1 MAKKAPIILEYM
13 PVDVEII
20 QERVIDEAKGDREL
34 DVKVKWQ
41 HAGIINNNR
50 RRYREELLQREIGII
65 SKTIK
70 ENKQT
75 VWGGEFH
82 PEDGIGKARNISHMW
97 TKVWMSP
104 SGVCEGNLT
113 ILSNPAGRNIQT
125 LVKAGRLGL
134 SSRGFGTFT
143 EKEEKID
150 GKLEKFLDIN
160 DDYKMTTPGDWVVAP
175 SVQGAGNLT
184 EEIHQLESKLNEG
197 LDPIKTDKKIHIG
210 EEKMTL
216 EELRE
221 KYPELVKQIEDAKE
235 AALKVESDKAV
246 EQSNTKITD
255 LEKEVETL
263 KEEKVASE
271 AQVKG
276 LTEKVGKFVNFL
288 REFISSAGEQPD
300 VLPEGSQDDPNAGSE
315 GDEKLE
321 AELAKT
327 KEDLEKAN
335 SKVETFETKEKDRVE
350 AEQKEKDAKELQT
363 SMKAKL
369 DELLATD
376 EYKANAAHIEK
387 EVTDED
393 GNITAES
400 VEAVESVVKTASE
413 KISTLKTEIEKGKIT
428 QNIDPQGHIEN
439 PEGGDE
445 EATKEKIRALYHEA
459 QLAGEK
465 GTLEEWKKAHPA
477 LIESV

>member
-1 MAKKAPIILEYM
+1 M
-13 PVDVEII
+13 PVDVEIL
-20 QERVIDEAKGDREL
+20 QERIIDEAKGDKEL

-50 RRYREELLQREIGII
+50 RRYRPELLQREIGVV
-65 SKTIK
+65 SATIK

-97 TKVWMSP
+97 TKVWMNSD
-104 SGVCEGNLT
+104 GVCEGNLT
-113 ILSNPAGRNIQT
+113 ILSNPAGKNIQT
-125 LVKAGRLGL
+125 LVNAGRLGL

-143 EKEEKID
+143 EREEKID

-160 DDYKMTTPGDWVVAP
+160 DDYKITTPGDWVVAP

-184 EEIHQLESKLNEG
+184 EEINLLESELNKG
-197 LDPIKTDKKIHIG
+197 LDPIKTDKIQIG
-210 EEKMTL
+210 EDDMTL
-216 EELRE
+216 KELRE
-221 KYPELVKQIEDAKE
+221 KYPELVKQIEDEKE

-246 EQSNTKITD
+246 EESTKKFTD
-255 LEKEVETL
+255 SEKEVETL
-263 KEEKVASE
+263 KEEKVDSE

-276 LTEKVGKFVNFL
+276 LKEKVDTFVNFL

-300 VLPEGSQDDPNAGSE
+300 VLPEGSSADPNETPAVDKGM
-315 GDEKLE
+315 E
-321 AELAKT
+321 AELAKA
-327 KEDLEKAN
+327 KKDLGEAN
-335 SKVETFETKEKDRVE
+335 SKVETLETEKKDQVE
-350 AEQKEKDAKELQT
+350 AEKTGKGAQELQT

-376 EYKANAAHIEK
+376 EYKANAALIEK

-393 GNITAES
+393 GKITTES
-400 VEAVESVVKTASE
+400 VEAIEAAVKTASE
-413 KISTLKTEIEKGKIT
+413 KISALKVEIEKGKIIKDT
-428 QNIDPQGHIEN
+428 KEQGNIEN

-445 EATKEKIRALYHEA
+445 EATKEKVRALYQEA

-465 GTLEEWKKAHPA
+465 DTLEEWKKKHPA